1 MHARDG
7 DVGCKGQLAAT
18 QQDRLAF
25 IYCFESSC
33 LAFLMFM
40 HIGAENAVSVM
51 HELQFGFMKFEFS
64 QAEVSIVRFN
74 ADSDMY
80 TLKQT
85 VEWKSCP
92 ESPFMG
98 SVKCGGD

>member
-1 MHARDG
+1 
-7 DVGCKGQLAAT
+7 
-18 QQDRLAF
+18 
-25 IYCFESSC
+25 
-33 LAFLMFM
+33 
-40 HIGAENAVSVM
+40 M

-92 ESPFMG
+92 ESPFTG